1 MHDDKGHA
9 PIFDAINNL
18 RERVA
23 TLEANRKSDTET
35 DARLERR
42 IARIEMGII
51 AIGIGTAIVVWKMI
65 AAAAGIPT

>member
-1 MHDDKGHA
+1 MHDETGHA
-9 PIFDAINNL
+9 PLWVEVNSL

-23 TLEANRKSDTET
+23 TLEANRKSDVET
-35 DARLERR
+35 IARLERR
-42 IARIEMGII
+42 IARIEMGIV

>member
-9 PIFDAINNL
+9 PIYDGINSL

-23 TLEANRKSDTET
+23 TLEAHRKSDTET
-35 DARLERR
+35 HARLERR

>member
-1 MHDDKGHA
+1 MHDDTGHA
-9 PIFDAINNL
+9 PIYDGINNL

-23 TLEANRKSDTET
+23 TLEANRKSDKDT